1 MPVPSAVDCPLGPAY
16 HWVIGISGGG
26 RNLSDG
32 AASTQQGHVLHLPV
46 AGCCLLRAWPLVRWS
61 ALKARGQF
69 ESPLYAAIDGRL
81 AAMVAVVDP
90 IKAATSAAIAAPT
103 SWA

>member
-1 MPVPSAVDCPLGPAY
+1 
-16 HWVIGISGGG
+16 
-26 RNLSDG
+26 
-32 AASTQQGHVLHLPV
+32 
-46 AGCCLLRAWPLVRWS
+46 
-61 ALKARGQF
+61 LKARGQF